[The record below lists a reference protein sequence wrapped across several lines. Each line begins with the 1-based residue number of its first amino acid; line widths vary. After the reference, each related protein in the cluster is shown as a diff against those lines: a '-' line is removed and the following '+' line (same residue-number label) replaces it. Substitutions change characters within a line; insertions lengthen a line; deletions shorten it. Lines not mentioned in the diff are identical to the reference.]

1 MGQSEAMDN
10 GGDRGFLFRAL
21 GLVLLVMV
29 SWRWAGA
36 GGILAG
42 GDQILTNREVMVSL
56 APWVLLGLFFLRGPL
71 PARKS
76 AVRVVG
82 FQFLNLG
89 FLAAAA
95 VYALAAV
102 PLDLPTPRDG
112 SQETPSESDWLVR
125 DRLRE
130 ISKRMEE
137 LEKESAEAAAS
148 IDNQAETR
156 RQEARRQQ
164 QIEQME
170 QLRTERTRLADE
182 LNRRGKVFEE
192 QQEKERSE
200 RKAKLA
206 RAQTGVGGAAFL
218 YILMGVHGL
227 LAGFLFRGS
236 GPVAGGFPV
245 VPSSSGKVES
255 SVPGALR
262 PKRSLN

>member
-1 MGQSEAMDN
+1 MGD
-10 GGDRGFLFRAL
+10 GGDRGFLFRVL
-21 GLVLLVMV
+21 GLALLVMV
-29 SWRWAGA
+29 FWRLAGS

-42 GDQILTNREVMVSL
+42 GEKILANREAMASM

-102 PLDLPTPRDG
+102 PLEVPVP
-112 SQETPSESDWLVR
+112 QEGAPEKLVESGWMIR

-130 ISKRMEE
+130 ISATMEQ
-137 LEKESAEAAAS
+137 LERESAETGTS
-148 IDNQAETR
+148 SDNQAESR
-156 RQEARRQQ
+156 RQETRRQQ
-164 QIEQME
+164 QIEEME
-170 QLRTERTRLADE
+170 QLRAERTRLAEE

-192 QQEKERSE
+192 QQQKERASQKE
-200 RKAKLA
+200 RLT
-206 RAQTGVGGAAFL
+206 RAQTSAGGAAAI
-218 YILMGVHGL
+218 YICMGVHGL
-227 LAGFLFRGS
+227 LAGFLFRGG
-236 GPVAGGFPV
+236 GPAVGGFPV
-245 VPSSSGKVES
+245 VSSSSGKVES
-255 SVPGALR
+255 SIPGALR

>member
-1 MGQSEAMDN
+1 MGE

-21 GLVLLVMV
+21 GLALLAMVL
-29 SWRWAGA
+29 WRLAGS

-42 GDQILTNREVMVSL
+42 GDQILANREVMASM

-76 AVRVVG
+76 AIRVVG

-102 PLDLPTPRDG
+102 PLELPAPEDG
-112 SQETPSESDWLVR
+112 AKETPTESDWLVR

-130 ISKRMEE
+130 ISSRMEE
-137 LEKESAEAAAS
+137 LERESAEMVAS
-148 IDNQAETR
+148 SENQAENR
-156 RQEARRQQ
+156 RQETRRQQ
-164 QIEQME
+164 QIEEME
-170 QLRTERTRLADE
+170 KLRTERTRLADE

-192 QQEKERSE
+192 QQEKERAREKE
-200 RKAKLA
+200 RLA
-206 RAQTGVGGAAFL
+206 RAQAGAGGAAVI

-227 LAGFLFRGS
+227 LAGFLFRGG
-236 GPVAGGFPV
+236 GPSPGGFPV
-245 VPSSSGKVES
+245 VSSSSGKVES

>member
-1 MGQSEAMDN
+1 MGE

-21 GLVLLVMV
+21 GLALLAMVL
-29 SWRWAGA
+29 WRLAA
-36 GGILAG
+36 SGGILAG
-42 GDQILTNREVMVSL
+42 GEQILVNREAMASL

-102 PLDLPTPRDG
+102 PLELPTPEAG
-112 SQETPSESDWLVR
+112 KEHAPSESDWVVR

-130 ISKRMEE
+130 INAQMEE
-137 LEKESAEAAAS
+137 LEKESAEVSAS
-148 IDNQAETR
+148 SENPGEAR

-164 QIEQME
+164 QIEAME
-170 QLRTERTRLADE
+170 KLRSERSRLAEE

-192 QQEKERSE
+192 KQEREREE
-200 RKAKLA
+200 RKTRLA
-206 RAQTGVGGAAFL
+206 RAQAGAGGAAVI

-227 LAGFLFRGS
+227 LAGFLFRGG
-236 GPVAGGFPV
+236 GPSPGGFPV
-245 VPSSSGKVES
+245 VSSSSGKVET

>member
-1 MGQSEAMDN
+1 MGE

-21 GLVLLVMV
+21 GLALLAMV
-29 SWRWAGA
+29 VWRLAGA

-42 GDQILTNREVMVSL
+42 GGQVLVNRETMTGL

-89 FLAAAA
+89 FLAGAV

-102 PLDLPTPRDG
+102 PLELPAPAE
-112 SQETPSESDWLVR
+112 SQEAASSESDWVVR

-130 ISKRMEE
+130 IKTQMEE
-137 LEKESAEAAAS
+137 LEKESAEVPS
-148 IDNQAETR
+148 STENPAENR

-164 QIEQME
+164 QIEAME
-170 QLRTERTRLADE
+170 KLRTERSRLAEE

-192 QQEKERSE
+192 KQGREQEE
-200 RKAKLA
+200 RKKRLA
-206 RAQTGVGGAAFL
+206 RAQSGAGGAALIFV
-218 YILMGVHGL
+218 LMGIHGL
-227 LAGFLFRGS
+227 LAGFLFRGG
-236 GPVAGGFPV
+236 GPTPGGFPV
-245 VPSSSGKVES
+245 VSSSSGKVET